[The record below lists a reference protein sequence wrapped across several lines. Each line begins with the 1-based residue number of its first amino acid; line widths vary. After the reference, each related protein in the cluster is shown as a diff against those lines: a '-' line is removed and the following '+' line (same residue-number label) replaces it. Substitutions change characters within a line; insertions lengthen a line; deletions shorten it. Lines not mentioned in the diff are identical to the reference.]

1 MTIIEISNKILER
14 IRSEINTYKPDKA
27 FACYLIGGVND
38 PNYVP
43 RLKWLIK
50 SPTGLNGGLYL
61 NTNNEI
67 SRNSPFGNA
76 VAELNNEPGEEL
88 TYRVNNKEIT

>member
-1 MTIIEISNKILER
+1 MDVIEISNKILER
-14 IRSEINTYKPDKA
+14 IEEEVQNHYPHKA
-27 FACYLIGGVND
+27 FASYLIGRPND

-50 SPTGLNGGLYL
+50 SPTGLNAGRYL